1 MNKRISIIF
10 LIVIIFINI
19 SNCLIVKSATYD
31 ENENNIIRKENLKD
45 EIILNA
51 CNYSLKNIRGKLQE
65 IKEAGYSII
74 EISPLQGTKSD
85 DLDGSKWWLL
95 SQPINQSIGNTQ
107 IGNKDDLINLCADAK
122 KTGVKIIV
130 QVELNH
136 MAFSEDNETLSESV
150 VDEFKDINLYH
161 DLGKCDDWNNRWSVT
176 QKNINGMDLNTQNPD
191 VQKKAL
197 RFLNNCIDA
206 GVSGFRFNE
215 ANYIETAYGEDLEKG
230 WASDYWEYILG
241 NLKNKESL
249 LIYGDIKNCGANN
262 EDVYKR
268 YMNISS
274 EKYAD
279 SLLEAVRSNKLK
291 NIDINNKISSQY
303 FENEESFYL
312 GESKNLSENE
322 RKICWAILSAR
333 KDVSPIFFSR
343 PSNKIG
349 SFGENFYKDKD
360 IIELNKFHKAMKGLS
375 ENVKLVDNN
384 VIIIERG
391 KNGAVVVN
399 NGEDTVINI
408 ETNLEDGT
416 YENKMSDGGT
426 FVVTNGRLIGNIKAK
441 TVAVFYKE
449 KIVYF
454 KSPSNW
460 NEASIY
466 VYIDKENEL
475 SKWPG
480 EQMKY
485 DTNKRLYYYNSA
497 KVLEKFCK

>member
-1 MNKRISIIF
+1 MNKKISIIF

-19 SNCLIVKSATYD
+19 SNCLIVKSVTYD
-31 ENENNIIRKENLKD
+31 ENENSITRKENLKD

-65 IKEAGYSII
+65 IKEAGYSVI
-74 EISPLQGTKSD
+74 EISPIQGTKCD
-85 DLDGSKWWLL
+85 DLDGNKWWIL
-95 SQPINQSIGNTQ
+95 SQPINQSIGNVQ
-107 IGNKDDLINLCADAK
+107 IGNKDDLINLCTDAK
-122 KTGVKIIV
+122 KTGIKIIV

-150 VDEFKDINLYH
+150 VDEFKDIDLYH

-176 QKNINGMDLNTQNPD
+176 QKNIKGMDLNTQNPN
-191 VQKKAL
+191 VQEKAL
-197 RFLNNCIDA
+197 KFLNDCIDA
-206 GVSGFRFNE
+206 GVSGFRFNK
-215 ANYIETAYGEDLEKG
+215 ANYIETSYGEDSEKG

-262 EDVYKR
+262 EEAYKR

-333 KDVSPIFFSR
+333 KYVSPIFFSR

-375 ENVKLVDNN
+375 ENIKLVDNN
-384 VIIIERG
+384 VIVIERG

-497 KVLEKFCK
+497 KVLEKFYK